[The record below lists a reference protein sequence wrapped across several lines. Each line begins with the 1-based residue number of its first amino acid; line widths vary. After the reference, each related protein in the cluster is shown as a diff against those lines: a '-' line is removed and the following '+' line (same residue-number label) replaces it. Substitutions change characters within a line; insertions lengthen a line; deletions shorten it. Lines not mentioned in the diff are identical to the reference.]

1 MNIRW
6 KVKQLKGGRVI
17 LHLGL
22 IITSI
27 IMIMPFIWVLFTS
40 FKLKTEI
47 ISPTPTLFP
56 RTWTLGHYLRLPQAA
71 PFHLFFFNSIFIS
84 AVSTLAIIIGCP
96 MAGYI
101 FAKYKFKGQTF
112 LFFLIMATILVPL
125 QVYMIPLYLIIKS
138 LGWINT
144 YQGMIFPL
152 IIMSSGIFFLRQN
165 ILAIPDDLIDA
176 ARIDGCSEHGIFWK
190 IIFPLSFSA
199 TAAIAIVNWVF
210 TWSMVFIWYLVVANS
225 EKLFTVE
232 LGLMYFQR
240 HFITDYGGIMAAC
253 VITVIPILIVFL
265 IFRRRII
272 EGVSLTGMKY

>member
-1 MNIRW
+1 MKRLRMRR
-6 KVKQLKGGRVI
+6 LKRQRIV
-17 LHLGL
+17 LHISLL
-22 IITSI
+22 ITSI
-27 IMIMPFIWVLFTS
+27 IMVMPFIWVVFTS
-40 FKLKTEI
+40 FKEKAEI
-47 ISPTPTLFP
+47 ISPTPTLLP
-56 RTWTLGHYLRLPQAA
+56 QVWTLSNYIGLPEAA
-71 PFHLFFFNSIFIS
+71 PFLRFFFNSFLIS
-84 AVSTLAIIIGCP
+84 SVSTLAIIIGCP

-101 FAKYKFKGQTF
+101 FAKYKFKGQTL

-138 LGWINT
+138 FGWVNT

-165 ILAIPDDLIDA
+165 ILSIPDELIDA
-176 ARIDGCSEHGIFWK
+176 SRIDGCSEFGIFWRV
-190 IIFPLSFSA
+190 IFPLSFSA
-199 TAAIAIVNWVF
+199 TAAIAIVYWVF

-225 EKLFTVE
+225 ESLFTME

-253 VITVIPILIVFL
+253 VITFLPILVFFL
-265 IFRRRII
+265 FFRRRII